1 MPDGLV
7 GNWLDHIG
15 FLENKRVVSSYI
27 KIMVDSF
34 QQDILDLLQSV

>member
-27 KIMVDSF
+27 EIMVDSF
-34 QQDILDLLQSV
+34 QQNILELLQKV